1 MTVTL
6 FASTVDSLSLLRARA
21 LWAGTTIMATTGAAP
36 YSRAAPRKAEDSP
49 QVAVKAAPSIGAS
62 APAPETT
69 LVFKP

>member
-1 MTVTL
+1 M
-6 FASTVDSLSLLRARA
+6 LRARA
-21 LWAGTTIMATTGAAP
+21 LPAGTTILATTVATP
-36 YSRAAPRKAEDSP
+36 YSRAAPRKADDSP